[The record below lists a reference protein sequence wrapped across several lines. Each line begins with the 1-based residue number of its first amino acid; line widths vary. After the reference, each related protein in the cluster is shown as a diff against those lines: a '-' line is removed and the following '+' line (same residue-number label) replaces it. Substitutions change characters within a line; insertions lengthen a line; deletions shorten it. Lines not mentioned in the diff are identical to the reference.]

1 VTVAKTLPNAPAKA
15 RGARKR
21 PGRRAVAEEPLTAY
35 ELVTRRAVEDL
46 ERELARIDGKVNALM
61 VGMVA
66 TLAAEV
72 WRALLR

>member
-1 VTVAKTLPNAPAKA
+1 MRPAGSAAPASP
-15 RGARKR
+15 RRR
-21 PGRRAVAEEPLTAY
+21 RSGRRAVVDKPLTAY

-46 ERELARIDGKVNALM
+46 ERELARIDGKVNALI

-66 TLAAEV
+66 TLVAEV

>member
-1 VTVAKTLPNAPAKA
+1 MSLTKTRSP
-15 RGARKR
+15 RKR
-21 PGRRAVAEEPLTAY
+21 PDRRSVAEEPLTAY

-46 ERELARIDGKVNALM
+46 DRELARIDGKVNALI

-66 TLAAEV
+66 TLVAEV

>member
-1 VTVAKTLPNAPAKA
+1 MSTARTRAP
-15 RGARKR
+15 RKR
-21 PGRRAVAEEPLTAY
+21 PSLRTVAEEPMTAY

-66 TLAAEV
+66 TLVAEV
-72 WRALLR
+72 WKALLR

>member
-1 VTVAKTLPNAPAKA
+1 MSLA
-15 RGARKR
+15 RTRTPRKQ
-21 PGRRAVAEEPLTAY
+21 PSRRAVVEEPLTAY

-46 ERELARIDGKVNALM
+46 ERELARIDGKVNALI

-66 TLAAEV
+66 TLVAEV